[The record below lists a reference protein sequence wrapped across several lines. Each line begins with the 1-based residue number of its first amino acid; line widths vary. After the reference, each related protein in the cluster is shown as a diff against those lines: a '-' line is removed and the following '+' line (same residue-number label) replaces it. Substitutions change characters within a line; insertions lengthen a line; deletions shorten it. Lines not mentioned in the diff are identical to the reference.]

1 MPVILFSFYM
11 VNLSLSHANHS
22 CLFIS
27 SVVCLKFLPCQV
39 ENNMN
44 SSTNSMFLYSFSSFF
59 FLKAFQ
65 KPFMSRWIVYDKSCW
80 FQVLFCGLIQRS
92 HFCLVEI
99 QSGTSLDHGIENTL
113 TGSGLIG
120 QPGRD
125 TGNPQEK
132 TGE

>member
-1 MPVILFSFYM
+1 MDKRLNLISF
-11 VNLSLSHANHS
+11 LRS
-22 CLFIS
+22 I
-27 SVVCLKFLPCQV
+27 
-39 ENNMN
+39 
-44 SSTNSMFLYSFSSFF
+44 STNVSLGS
-59 FLKAFQ
+59 
-65 KPFMSRWIVYDKSCW
+65 W
-80 FQVLFCGLIQRS
+80 QRS